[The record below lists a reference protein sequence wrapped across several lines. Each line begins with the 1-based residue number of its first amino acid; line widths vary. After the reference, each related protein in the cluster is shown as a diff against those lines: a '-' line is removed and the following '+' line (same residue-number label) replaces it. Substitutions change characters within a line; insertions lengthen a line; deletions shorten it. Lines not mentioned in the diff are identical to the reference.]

1 MSDIYK
7 EFGVDVLRDS
17 ENAGPTSAEVRMA
30 QEIARF
36 RAENIHLRRAGM
48 DRPSAELH
56 EAALAEL
63 RDQISN
69 LRAEVMEQA
78 RLLGMSGE
86 REAKLLARVEKL
98 EKVRAAA
105 RFLINED
112 AGVDD
117 PAEDGWWEWEKN
129 CEALRAALKEAK
141 P

>member
-1 MSDIYK
+1 MSDKRRAILPRMRCDD
-7 EFGVDVLRDS
+7 DV
-17 ENAGPTSAEVRMA
+17 GAEITRL
-30 QEIARF
+30 

-48 DRPSAELH
+48 NRPSAELH

-63 RDQISN
+63 RADN
-69 LRAEVMEQA
+69 ERLR
-78 RLLGMSGE
+78 
-86 REAKLLARVEKL
+86 ARVEKL
-98 EKVRAAA
+98 EKVRDAT

>member
-1 MSDIYK
+1 MSDIVERLRDEAK
-7 EFGVDVLRDS
+7 LEVRLRDS
-17 ENAGPTSAEVRMA
+17 TRMLMEEGADEVTR
-30 QEIARF
+30 
-36 RAENIHLRRAGM
+36 LR
-48 DRPSAELH
+48 
-56 EAALAEL
+56 
-63 RDQISN
+63 
-69 LRAEVMEQA
+69 
-78 RLLGMSGE
+78 
-86 REAKLLARVEKL
+86 ARVEKL

>member
-1 MSDIYK
+1 MSDIVERLRDEAK
-7 EFGVDVLRDS
+7 LEVRLRDS
-17 ENAGPTSAEVRMA
+17 TRMLMEEGADEVTR
-30 QEIARF
+30 
-36 RAENIHLRRAGM
+36 LR
-48 DRPSAELH
+48 S
-56 EAALAEL
+56 
-63 RDQISN
+63 
-69 LRAEVMEQA
+69 
-78 RLLGMSGE
+78 
-86 REAKLLARVEKL
+86 RVEKL

>member
-1 MSDIYK
+1 MSDAKMPERWSVGNYDGYMV
-7 EFGVDVLRDS
+7 ERDGGDYVEAEDVEPLV
-17 ENAGPTSAEVRMA
+17 AEITRL
-30 QEIARF
+30 
-36 RAENIHLRRAGM
+36 RAENSKLKSTDMAVAM
-48 DRPSAELH
+48 TEMS
-56 EAALAEL
+56 L
-63 RDQISN
+63 RDEITR
-69 LRAEVMEQA
+69 LR
-78 RLLGMSGE
+78 
-86 REAKLLARVEKL
+86 ARVEKL

>member
-1 MSDIYK
+1 MSDDQK
-7 EFGVDVLRDS
+7 AHD
-17 ENAGPTSAEVRMA
+17 
-30 QEIARF
+30 IATTVAWM
-36 RAENIHLRRAGM
+36 RAEIERLR
-48 DRPSAELH
+48 S
-56 EAALAEL
+56 
-63 RDQISN
+63 
-69 LRAEVMEQA
+69 
-78 RLLGMSGE
+78 
-86 REAKLLARVEKL
+86 RVEKL

>member
-1 MSDIYK
+1 MS
-7 EFGVDVLRDS
+7 EGVVAQLDNLLQRLEVLRALERD
-17 ENAGPTSAEVRMA
+17 AEITR
-30 QEIARF
+30 
-36 RAENIHLRRAGM
+36 LR
-48 DRPSAELH
+48 
-56 EAALAEL
+56 
-63 RDQISN
+63 
-69 LRAEVMEQA
+69 
-78 RLLGMSGE
+78 
-86 REAKLLARVEKL
+86 ARVEKL